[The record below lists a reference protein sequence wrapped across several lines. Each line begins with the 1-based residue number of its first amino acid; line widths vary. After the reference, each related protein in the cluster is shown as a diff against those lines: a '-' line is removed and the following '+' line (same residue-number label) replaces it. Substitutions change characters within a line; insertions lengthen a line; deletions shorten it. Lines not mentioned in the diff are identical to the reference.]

1 MNGTRHW
8 RRAALAAL
16 LIGVATVAAAQSA
29 PPGWIGHYRPGGELF
44 VPHPR
49 GWRVEELGDGAFTA
63 QLRAAGGA
71 LQAQVYVRPL
81 QLRGRA
87 LADLLAQFPRQE
99 KQRYPGARIS
109 VRPDDL
115 TDRSILGA
123 LQFTLDGVA
132 HRGALL
138 LLAGPSGSG
147 VQYAISATEAAWP
160 AQRQVM
166 ATMLKGFAFLPRG
179 AAPVQRAAALP
190 PMQVWREPNEGAYT
204 MPVPAG
210 WQVHGGLV
218 RPGLDRR
225 DEVVAASPDGAIQ
238 LRIGDISVPNF
249 TLPYAIPGVGAPAE
263 GSVAT
268 GGLVVMRYL
277 PGAAFLTQLYLPQK
291 FGRLPPLQVQEL
303 PALALQSYQ
312 QQPPAPPMQGR
323 VDAGAVA
330 FDLQTPAGPRRAW
343 YLAVTRYQEAPGL
356 PGSAHWWVDE
366 LVGIV
371 CTPGSE
377 AQAHA
382 ILAAMKRGLALDPR
396 WVAAE
401 LQMRG
406 QITQQL
412 VEHNRWMN
420 DSVAKLAE
428 TRAQGMAQAQAP
440 LQAAARGEIRVQ
452 GADGQVLVVPQTG
465 SHDYYRVRNTGE
477 VIATDR
483 SDLPAFDFERL
494 WRLQ

>member
-1 MNGTRHW
+1 MSGASRWH
-8 RRAALAAL
+8 RFALAML
-16 LIGVATVAAAQSA
+16 LAVLAAAAAAQSA
-29 PPGWIGHYRPGGELF
+29 PPGWIAHHRPGGELF

-49 GWRVEELGDGAFTA
+49 GWQVEELGDGVFSV

-81 QLRGRA
+81 QLRNRA
-87 LADLLAQFPRQE
+87 LSDALAQFPRQE
-99 KQRYPGARIS
+99 KQRYPDARIS
-109 VRPDDL
+109 VRPEHL

-123 LQFTLDGVA
+123 LHFTLNGSA

-138 LLAGPSGSG
+138 LVAAPDGHGA
-147 VQYAISATEAAWP
+147 QYAISATEAAWP

-166 ATMLKGFAFLPRG
+166 AGILKGFAYLPRG
-179 AAPVQRAAALP
+179 GTAVQRPAALP
-190 PMQVWREPNEGAYT
+190 PMQTWREPNEGAYT

-210 WQVHGGLV
+210 WQVHGGMV
-218 RPGLDRR
+218 RPGIERR
-225 DEVVAASPDGAIQ
+225 DEVVVVSPDGAIQ

-249 TLPYAIPGVGAPAE
+249 TLPYAIPGIGAPVE
-263 GSVAT
+263 GSAAA

-323 VDAGAVA
+323 VDAGAVT
-330 FDLQTPAGPRRAW
+330 FELQTPAGPRRAW
-343 YLAVTRYQEAPGL
+343 YLAVTRYQEAPAL
-356 PGSAHWWVDE
+356 PGSAHWWVDT
-366 LVGIV
+366 LVGSV
-371 CTPGSE
+371 CAPGSE

-382 ILAAMKRGLALDPR
+382 ILAAMKRGLVLDPR

-406 QITQQL
+406 QITQQI

-420 DSVAKLAE
+420 DSVARLAE

-440 LQAAARGEIRVQ
+440 LQGAARGEIRVQ

-465 SHDYYRVRNTGE
+465 SHDYYRVRNSGE

-483 SDLPAFDFERL
+483 GDLPAVDFDRL
-494 WRLQ
+494 WRLP